1 MGFGEIALVLNTKRT
16 ATIKC
21 LTPCEVYSLERAAY
35 ETVLSLLP
43 EEQRLGPIAKALN
56 LFWELVTGPDGSRR
70 QSVDFKTY
78 LNFHMRTS
86 KTLTGNSEMEEF
98 DEDEER
104 SVA

>member
-56 LFWELVTGPDGSRR
+56 LF
-70 QSVDFKTY
+70 
-78 LNFHMRTS
+78 
-86 KTLTGNSEMEEF
+86 
-98 DEDEER
+98 
-104 SVA
+104 